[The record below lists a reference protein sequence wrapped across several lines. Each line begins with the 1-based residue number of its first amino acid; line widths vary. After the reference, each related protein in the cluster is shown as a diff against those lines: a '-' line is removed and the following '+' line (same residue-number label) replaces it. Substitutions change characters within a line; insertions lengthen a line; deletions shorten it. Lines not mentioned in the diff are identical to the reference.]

1 MFDELRSARIVVGE
15 YSPDVPVNNTT
26 VFLGLFNA
34 SKYLTSLESQLAS
47 QWPCFK
53 IVAVDNNSED
63 NTWAHLQTWLELFP
77 GRVILAKNPLNLGA
91 SGSLYLNEDLI
102 QTPWFITMHQDDF
115 YKPNHVEILFNAIEQ
130 ADEETICITTE
141 MASLDSAGH
150 QRPSPPRASWFLP
163 DVDPATIFISNLRLH
178 NVPFPAAAFRS
189 KVFFQQAVP
198 WESTAFPDTE
208 WVLRAA
214 GLGKFQF
221 IEIETMRYREN
232 PSSESHS
239 IQSEEKV
246 FGAALSLVRV
256 FGGASFVHLCESIK
270 REERHRFSRSVLD
283 GVRLRV
289 GEGPTG
295 NLVSTFAIQ
304 QMASTWGYSDSYTN
318 RKLASSY
325 QHVGADFPVD
335 LLTKLNYFLEGEP
348 DPKMMNHSSM
358 RHEAVMPHPESAHS
372 SSGFV
377 LNIYGKLPTRLRRS
391 AAKLV
396 AAVIRF
402 LDLKTEWNFKW
413 K

>member
-1 MFDELRSARIVVGE
+1 MFNELRSSRKVVGE
-15 YSPDVPVNNTT
+15 FSPDAPENNTT

-34 SKYLTSLESQLAS
+34 SKYLTSIESQIAS
-47 QWPCFK
+47 QGPLFN
-53 IVAVDNNSED
+53 IVAVDNDSED
-63 NTWAHLQTWLELFP
+63 TTWDHLQSWLELFP
-77 GRVILAKNPLNLGA
+77 GRVVLARNPLNLGA

-115 YKPNHVEILFNAIEQ
+115 YKPNHVETLFNAIEQ

-150 QRPSPPRASWFLP
+150 QRPAPPRASWFLP
-163 DVDPATIFISNLRLH
+163 DVDPATIFTSNLRMH
-178 NVPFPAAAFRS
+178 NVPYPAAAFRS
-189 KVFFQQAVP
+189 NVFFQQAVP

-214 GLGKFQF
+214 SLGKFQF
-221 IEIETMRYREN
+221 IEIETMSYREN

-256 FGGASFVHLCESIK
+256 FGGASFIRLCELID
-270 REERHRFSRSVLD
+270 REDRHLFSRSVLD
-283 GVRLRV
+283 GVRIRV

-295 NLVSTFAIQ
+295 NFVSTFASQ
-304 QMASTWGYSDSYTN
+304 QMASTWGYSDSFTN
-318 RKLASSY
+318 GKLASAY

-335 LLTKLNYFLEGEP
+335 LLNRLNSFFQGEP
-348 DPKMMNHSSM
+348 AHKLLNHSSM
-358 RHEAVMPHPESAHS
+358 RLKAVPPYQESDHS
-372 SSGFV
+372 LFGFV

-391 AAKLV
+391 AAKSV